1 MTGHPPMPSAY
12 SLPAS
17 SSSRRADLDWLRI
30 GLFAGLILYHEG
42 LLYEADH
49 GAVSLLLLA
58 THPWRMSLLF
68 LISGAATRFVT
79 DKVGAARL
87 SAERSLRL
95 LPPLIFGA
103 VALVPIQLYLALVEG
118 AAYSGGYLDFLKT
131 YAAAPG
137 RLAAPGQQPIYGH
150 LWFVLYLWAYTVLLA
165 AALVLKPAWFRAG
178 QAQLARLSGM
188 GLLIWPYA
196 LLCLLR
202 LTAYPVFG
210 VSLSFVDDWYNH
222 LVSGGMFLLGFLAA
236 RSERFWAEAV
246 KARWAALFM
255 ALAGLVAYGA
265 LGLQFT
271 SAPELAEPAH
281 RGMAVFYEMERWGA
295 VVAVLGF
302 GYRHLAHRGAAT
314 PRYLNG
320 AVFTFYIVHEP
331 AMLAAWHWLKPLN
344 LHDGVEAALV
354 GAATLVACLLAYE
367 AARRVAW
374 IGVLLGQRRF
384 GWRPSPAPSLDPAV
398 QGG

>member
-1 MTGHPPMPSAY
+1 MPPAV

-17 SSSRRADLDWLRI
+17 SSSRRADLDWLRV
-30 GLFAGLILYHEG
+30 GLFAGLIFYHEG

-49 GAVSLLLLA
+49 GGVSMVLLA

-68 LISGAATRFVT
+68 LISGAATRFIT
-79 DKVGAARL
+79 DKVGAGRL

-95 LPPLIFGA
+95 LPPLIFAA
-103 VALVPIQLYLALVEG
+103 VALVPIQLYLAMVEG
-118 AAYSGGYLDFLKT
+118 SAYSGGYFDFLMD

-137 RLAAPGQQPIYGH
+137 RIAAPGQQPIYGH
-150 LWFVLYLWAYTVLLA
+150 MWFVLYLWAYTVVLA
-165 AALVLKPAWFRAG
+165 GALALRPTWFRAA
-178 QAQLARLSGM
+178 QARMGKLAGM

-202 LTAYPVFG
+202 LTLYPAFG
-210 VSLSFVDDWYNH
+210 VSLSFVNDWYNH

-236 RSERFWAEAV
+236 RSETFWAEAV

-255 ALAGLVAYGA
+255 AVAGFAAYGA
-265 LGLQFT
+265 MGLQFT
-271 SAPELAEPAH
+271 TAPELAEPAH
-281 RGMAVFYEMERWGA
+281 RSMAVFYEMERWGA

-302 GYRHLAHRGAAT
+302 GYRHLAHRGTAA

-344 LHDGVEAALV
+344 LHDGFEAALV
-354 GAATLVACLLAYE
+354 AVATLAICLLAYE
-367 AARRVAW
+367 TARRVGW
-374 IGVLLGQRRF
+374 LGVLLGQRRF
-384 GWRPSPAPSLDPAV
+384 GWRPAPRSSQEPAIQSA
-398 QGG
+398 

>member
-1 MTGHPPMPSAY
+1 MRPAYNPSP
-12 SLPAS
+12 SFSP
-17 SSSRRADLDWLRI
+17 RRADLDWLRV
-30 GLFAGLILYHEG
+30 GLFAGLIFYHEG

-49 GAVSLLLLA
+49 GGVSLLLLA

-68 LISGAATRFVT
+68 LISGAATRFIT
-79 DKVGAARL
+79 DKVGARGL

-95 LPPLIFGA
+95 LPPLIFAA
-103 VALVPIQLYLALVEG
+103 VALVPIQLYLALVDG
-118 AAYSGGYLDFLKT
+118 AAYSGGYFDFLKD
-131 YAAAPG
+131 YAAAPS
-137 RLAAPGQQPIYGH
+137 RVAAPGQQPIYGH
-150 LWFVLYLWAYTVLLA
+150 LWFVLYLWAYTVVLA
-165 AALVLKPAWFRAG
+165 AALVLRPGWFRAG
-178 QAQLARLSGM
+178 QAGLGKLSGM

-222 LVSGGMFLLGFLAA
+222 LVSGGMFLLGFLVA
-236 RSERFWAEAV
+236 RSETFWAEAV
-246 KARWAALFM
+246 KARWAALIM
-255 ALAGLVAYGA
+255 AVAGFAAYCA
-265 LGLQFT
+265 LGLPFT
-271 SAPELAEPAH
+271 TAPELAEPAH
-281 RGMAVFYEMERWGA
+281 RSMAVFYEMERWGA

-302 GYRHLAHRGAAT
+302 GYRHLAHRSPAA

-344 LHDGVEAALV
+344 LHPGAEAALV
-354 GAATLVACLLAYE
+354 AVATLCACLLAYE
-367 AARRVAW
+367 AARRVGW

-384 GWRPSPAPSLDPAV
+384 SWRSPVAPAREPAV
-398 QGG
+398 QNG